1 MKYFRATIDFEWDN
15 NFANVKTL
23 EVALENLLPMYNHY
37 PKLQVADI
45 KVEEINKEETN
56 EK

>member
-15 NFANVKTL
+15 NFANAQV
-23 EVALENLLPMYNHY
+23 LENAIVFILPEYY
-37 PKLQVADI
+37 PKLRVADI